1 MKKILALAIAFLIIL
16 AACGNHS
23 NHEHHSH
30 EGKLKVVTT
39 NSILYD
45 MVKRVGGNKVD
56 VHSIVPV
63 GQDPHEY
70 EVKPKDI
77 KALTDADVVFYNG
90 LNLETGNGWFEKA
103 LDQAGKSTKDKNVIA
118 ASNNVKPIYLNGEEG
133 NKNKQDPHAWLSLEN
148 GIKYVKTIQ
157 KSLEHHD
164 KKDKST
170 YGVSYTHLTLP
181 TSDLV

>member
-1 MKKILALAIAFLIIL
+1 MKKILALVIAFLIIL
-16 AACGNHS
+16 AACGNQS

-90 LNLETGNGWFEKA
+90 LNITN
-103 LDQAGKSTKDKNVIA
+103 
-118 ASNNVKPIYLNGEEG
+118 
-133 NKNKQDPHAWLSLEN
+133 
-148 GIKYVKTIQ
+148 
-157 KSLEHHD
+157 
-164 KKDKST
+164 
-170 YGVSYTHLTLP
+170 
-181 TSDLV
+181 DLVNISSNSFSLKSDYTGVIVPEDTLLALYTVNNG

>member
-118 ASNNVKPIYLNGEEG
+118 ASNNVKPKIGRA
-133 NKNKQDPHAWLSLEN
+133 H
-148 GIKYVKTIQ
+148 V
-157 KSLEHHD
+157 
-164 KKDKST
+164 
-170 YGVSYTHLTLP
+170 
-181 TSDLV
+181 